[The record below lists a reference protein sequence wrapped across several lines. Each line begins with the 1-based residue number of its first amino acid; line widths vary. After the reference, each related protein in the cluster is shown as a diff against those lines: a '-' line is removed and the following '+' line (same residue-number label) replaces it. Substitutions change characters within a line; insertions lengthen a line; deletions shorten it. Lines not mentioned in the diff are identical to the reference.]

1 MTDQLPLSEV
11 IITAKQKLSSAS
23 ACLNDSAAFNAAI
36 AEFDMWLS
44 KHKELISASAP
55 AQVNESQEI
64 NQLIHQLTRLEL
76 QARYNI
82 SLVSDM
88 QGYIH
93 GQLDDTTTPHTPY
106 RR

>member
-11 IITAKQKLSSAS
+11 ISTAKQKLSSVS

-36 AEFDMWLS
+36 AEFDIWLS
-44 KHKELISASAP
+44 KHKALISASAP
-55 AQVNESQEI
+55 RRVNEREEI
-64 NQLIHQLTRLEL
+64 NQLIHQVTRLEL

-93 GQLDDTTTPHTPY
+93 GQLEDATTPY

>member
-1 MTDQLPLSEV
+1 MTMQLPLSEV
-11 IITAKQKLSSAS
+11 IVTAKQKLSSAS

-44 KHKELISASAP
+44 KHRELISASAP
-55 AQVNESQEI
+55 AQMHEREEI
-64 NQLIHQLTRLEL
+64 NQLIHQVTRLEL
-76 QARYNI
+76 QARYNM

-93 GQLDDTTTPHTPY
+93 GQLEDTTTPHTPY

>member
-11 IITAKQKLSSAS
+11 ILTAKQKLSSAS

-36 AEFDMWLS
+36 TEFDMWLS

-55 AQVNESQEI
+55 GQVNEREEI
-64 NQLIHQLTRLEL
+64 NQLIHQVTRLEL
-76 QARYNI
+76 QARYNM

-93 GQLDDTTTPHTPY
+93 GQLEDTTTPHTPY
-106 RR
+106 PR

>member
-11 IITAKQKLSSAS
+11 ILTAKQKLSSVS
-23 ACLNDSAAFNAAI
+23 ACLNDSSAFKDAI

-44 KHKELISASAP
+44 KHKALISASAP
-55 AQVNESQEI
+55 GQVNEREEI
-64 NQLIHQLTRLEL
+64 NQLIHEVTRLEI

-88 QGYIH
+88 QVYIH
-93 GQLDDTTTPHTPY
+93 GQIDDTTTPHTPY

>member
-11 IITAKQKLSSAS
+11 IITAKHKLSSAS

-36 AEFDMWLS
+36 AEFDKWLS
-44 KHKELISASAP
+44 KHKALISASASG
-55 AQVNESQEI
+55 QMNEREEI
-64 NQLIHQLTRLEL
+64 NQLIHQVTRLEL

-88 QGYIH
+88 QVYIH
-93 GQLDDTTTPHTPY
+93 GQLEDTTTSHNPY

>member
-1 MTDQLPLSEV
+1 MTEQLPLSEV
-11 IITAKQKLSSAS
+11 IATAKEKLSSAS
-23 ACLNDSAAFNAAI
+23 ACLNDSSAFSSAI
-36 AEFDMWLS
+36 AEFDSWLLE
-44 KHKELISASAP
+44 HKELIYAP
-55 AQVNESQEI
+55 APEQVNEREEI
-64 NQLIHQLTRLEL
+64 SQLIHQVTRLEL

-93 GQLDDTTTPHTPY
+93 DQLGDTATSHTPY

>member
-1 MTDQLPLSEV
+1 MTVQLPLSEV
-11 IITAKQKLSSAS
+11 IVTAKQKLSSAS
-23 ACLNDSAAFNAAI
+23 ACLNDSSAFNAAI
-36 AEFDMWLS
+36 IEFDSWLS
-44 KHKELISASAP
+44 KHKELISTSAP
-55 AQVNESQEI
+55 GQVNEREEI
-64 NQLIHQLTRLEL
+64 NQLIHQMTRLEL

-93 GQLDDTTTPHTPY
+93 GQLEDTATPHTPY

>member
-1 MTDQLPLSEV
+1 MTEQLPLSEV
-11 IITAKQKLSSAS
+11 IFTAKQKLSSAS
-23 ACLNDSAAFNAAI
+23 ACLNDSAAFKDAI

-55 AQVNESQEI
+55 GQDNQREEIIELI
-64 NQLIHQLTRLEL
+64 NQVTRLEL

-93 GQLDDTTTPHTPY
+93 GQLEDTTTPHTPY

>member
-11 IITAKQKLSSAS
+11 ISTAKQKLSSAS
-23 ACLNDSAAFNAAI
+23 ACLHDSAAFNAVI

-44 KHKELISASAP
+44 KHKELISGSAP
-55 AQVNESQEI
+55 GQVNEREEI
-64 NQLIHQLTRLEL
+64 NQLIHQVTRLEL
-76 QARYNI
+76 QAHYNI

-93 GQLDDTTTPHTPY
+93 GQLEDTTIPHTPY

>member
-1 MTDQLPLSEV
+1 MTNQLPLSEV
-11 IITAKQKLSSAS
+11 ILTAKQKLSSAS
-23 ACLNDSAAFNAAI
+23 ACLNDSSAFYAAI
-36 AEFDMWLS
+36 TEFDTWIS
-44 KHKELISASAP
+44 KHKDLISASAP
-55 AQVNESQEI
+55 EQANEREEI

-82 SLVSDM
+82 SLLSDM

-93 GQLDDTTTPHTPY
+93 GQLENTTTPHTPY

>member
-1 MTDQLPLSEV
+1 MTVQLPLSEV
-11 IITAKQKLSSAS
+11 IVTAKQKLSSVS
-23 ACLNDSAAFNAAI
+23 ACLNDSAAFNAAV
-36 AEFDMWLS
+36 AEFDNWLS
-44 KHKELISASAP
+44 KHKELISTSTP
-55 AQVNESQEI
+55 GQVNEREEI
-64 NQLIHQLTRLEL
+64 QQLIHQVTRLEL

-93 GQLDDTTTPHTPY
+93 GQLEDTTTPPTPY

>member
-1 MTDQLPLSEV
+1 MTEQLPLSEV
-11 IITAKQKLSSAS
+11 IVTAKQKLSSAS

-36 AEFDMWLS
+36 SDFDMWLS
-44 KHKELISASAP
+44 KHKALISASAP
-55 AQVNESQEI
+55 GQMNEREEI
-64 NQLIHQLTRLEL
+64 NQLIHQVTRLEL

-82 SLVSDM
+82 SLMSDM

-93 GQLDDTTTPHTPY
+93 GQLEDTATSHTPY

>member
-11 IITAKQKLSSAS
+11 IVTAKQKLSSAS
-23 ACLNDSAAFNAAI
+23 ACLNDSSAFHAAI

-55 AQVNESQEI
+55 GQVNEREEI
-64 NQLIHQLTRLEL
+64 NRLIHQVTRLEL
-76 QARYNI
+76 RARYNI

-93 GQLDDTTTPHTPY
+93 GQLEHTTISHTPY
-106 RR
+106 SR

>member
-11 IITAKQKLSSAS
+11 ISTAKQKLSSAS
-23 ACLNDSAAFNAAI
+23 ACLNDSAAFKVAI
-36 AEFDMWLS
+36 ADFDMWLS
-44 KHKELISASAP
+44 KHRELISASAP
-55 AQVNESQEI
+55 GQVKDSEEI
-64 NQLIHQLTRLEL
+64 NQLIHQVTRLEL

-93 GQLDDTTTPHTPY
+93 GQLEDTTTPHTPY